1 MATIEE
7 VYRKHRPKAFRA
19 ERRPSSFEVWSWF
32 FMRISGIVL
41 LFLVLIHLFIMHVM
55 DEGVERVGFD
65 FVASRWNSVGWKV
78 FDWTMLFLAL
88 LHGANGIRIIIEDYV
103 KAPGVRTAIKAT
115 LYSVTSILLIMGTAV
130 IVTFDPATG
139 G

>member
-1 MATIEE
+1 
-7 VYRKHRPKAFRA
+7 
-19 ERRPSSFEVWSWF
+19 
-32 FMRISGIVL
+32 MRISGIVL